1 MHSLEEDKHRQ
12 DHKDSFVK
20 VILSNLFSLL
30 KIFFVCFVLVYL
42 TTNFVVRPFHISG
55 ASMYPTIQDG
65 EFGFGNA
72 FAGHFMDI
80 HRGDIVIAYEGNTH
94 SKWIKR
100 VIGMPG
106 DCIEGKDDIVYIN
119 GKPLSEPYLNNDFAN
134 NVRLT
139 EPFMKDFDKVTLGE
153 DEYFLMGDNRYISK
167 DSRVVGPFKRSQ
179 IKSVG
184 FSVAIPFSK
193 MRVVK

>member
-1 MHSLEEDKHRQ
+1 MHNLEGDKHRQ
-12 DHKDSFVK
+12 DKKDSIMK

-30 KIFFVCFVLVYL
+30 KIFLVCFICVYL
-42 TTNFVVRPFHISG
+42 TANYVVRPFHVSG
-55 ASMYPTIQDG
+55 SSMYPTVQDG

-72 FAGHFMDI
+72 FAGHFMEL
-80 HRGDIVIAYEGNTH
+80 HRGDIVIAYEEKTH

-100 VIGMPG
+100 IIGMPG
-106 DCIEGKDDIVYIN
+106 DSIEGIDDKVYIN
-119 GKPLSEPYLNNDFAN
+119 GKPLDEPYLDNDFAN

-139 EPFMKDFDKVTLGE
+139 EPFMEDFEKVLLGE
-153 DEYFLMGDNRYISK
+153 DEYFLMGDNRYISR

-184 FSVAIPFSK
+184 FVVAIPFSK
-193 MRVVK
+193 IRVVK